1 MRVLAVAAALPMVA
15 AVVTIGGG
23 KTPNADA
30 SENAETWLSRTV
42 LFVSNLHA
50 TDSLAGD
57 KLRLFTAMS
66 VYVMQLH
73 FIHAYGVNGTI
84 DCGRFRERVPTRVYA
99 CAAYAFAKV
108 KTERPQ
114 ANGFIFMHSDF
125 FVSQPFFS
133 GVSKLDVDQL
143 WHAGWAT
150 PKLPSETKYVHW
162 SQNLHKV
169 RTALQTFSAI
179 GLRVPHTACGDWSDL
194 YFIPAKA
201 SPLWVS
207 VMTRMSDVGIQ
218 NEIAICTGRQI
229 IELNLNMSRSHR
241 LPGCPKSYSSSAGR
255 HICVAGSALTQL
267 HLRDIVLYPA
277 GHKVNLANETIL
289 RLLQQRLRRTEAMR
303 RNQTTPR
310 LSLDRGRLRWRP
322 PSS

>member
-84 DCGRFRERVPTRVYA
+84 DCGRFRERGPTRVHA

-150 PKLPSETKYVHW
+150 PKLPGSTYTHW

-179 GLRVPHTACGDWSDL
+179 GLHVPHTACGDWSDL
-194 YFIPAKA
+194 YFIPVKA

-241 LPGCPKSYSSSAGR
+241 LPGCPKSYPSSAGR
-255 HICVAGSALTQL
+255 HICVAGSAL
-267 HLRDIVLYPA
+267 
-277 GHKVNLANETIL
+277 
-289 RLLQQRLRRTEAMR
+289 RLLQQRLRRTDAMR

-322 PSS
+322 LQLVAV

>member
-1 MRVLAVAAALPMVA
+1 MVQVPRYHGSMDRVARAVSHMPRWSAVVAKNRASHRRLPSHVMRVLAVAAALPMVA
-15 AVVTIGGG
+15 AVVTIGGK

-30 SENAETWLSRTV
+30 SENAGTWLSQTV

-84 DCGRFRERVPTRVYA
+84 DCGRFRERGPTRVHA

-143 WHAGWAT
+143 
-150 PKLPSETKYVHW
+150 
-162 SQNLHKV
+162 
-169 RTALQTFSAI
+169 
-179 GLRVPHTACGDWSDL
+179 
-194 YFIPAKA
+194 
-201 SPLWVS
+201 
-207 VMTRMSDVGIQ
+207 
-218 NEIAICTGRQI
+218 
-229 IELNLNMSRSHR
+229 
-241 LPGCPKSYSSSAGR
+241 
-255 HICVAGSALTQL
+255 
-267 HLRDIVLYPA
+267 
-277 GHKVNLANETIL
+277 
-289 RLLQQRLRRTEAMR
+289 
-303 RNQTTPR
+303 
-310 LSLDRGRLRWRP
+310 
-322 PSS
+322 

>member
-1 MRVLAVAAALPMVA
+1 MATVVTRLRMVPRGSPVTTLSRGARRIAHGRQEPKNRASHRSNLPLHIMRVLAVAAALPMVA

-84 DCGRFRERVPTRVYA
+84 DCGRFREGSPTRVYA

-150 PKLPSETKYVHW
+150 PKLPSETKY
-162 SQNLHKV
+162 
-169 RTALQTFSAI
+169 I
-179 GLRVPHTACGDWSDL
+179 GLKTFTRYAPHCKH
-194 YFIPAKA
+194 F
-201 SPLWVS
+201 
-207 VMTRMSDVGIQ
+207 
-218 NEIAICTGRQI
+218 
-229 IELNLNMSRSHR
+229 
-241 LPGCPKSYSSSAGR
+241 
-255 HICVAGSALTQL
+255 
-267 HLRDIVLYPA
+267 
-277 GHKVNLANETIL
+277 
-289 RLLQQRLRRTEAMR
+289 QQ
-303 RNQTTPR
+303 
-310 LSLDRGRLRWRP
+310 
-322 PSS
+322 